1 MRTEMCPV
9 ELYKT
14 INCIMQLYLHLVLR
28 RFDIANPFYFNLSSG
43 KTLC

>member
-1 MRTEMCPV
+1 MYTEMCAV

-14 INCIMQLYLHLVLR
+14 INCIMLLYLYLVLR
-28 RFDIANPFYFNLSSG
+28 RFDVANPFYLNLSSG